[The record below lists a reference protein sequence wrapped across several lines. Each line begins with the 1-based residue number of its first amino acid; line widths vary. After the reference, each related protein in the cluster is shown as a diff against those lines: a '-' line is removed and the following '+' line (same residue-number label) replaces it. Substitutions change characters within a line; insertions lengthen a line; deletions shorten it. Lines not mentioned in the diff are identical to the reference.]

1 MDTVENA
8 ALETLFELKKKQQDG
23 IKPKTMYQCIPAQFI
38 DMVSRVGF
46 HTEFAP
52 PDGILFF
59 KLLYLLLQ
67 ITFDIENSLQLVHDS
82 FLGLKLEYRKG

>member
-1 MDTVENA
+1 MENA
-8 ALETLFELKKKQQDG
+8 ALEKLFEHKKEQQGG

-52 PDGILFF
+52 PDGMIIPPTTNRILQWKFF
-59 KLLYLLLQ
+59 
-67 ITFDIENSLQLVHDS
+67 TT
-82 FLGLKLEYRKG
+82 GT

>member
-8 ALETLFELKKKQQDG
+8 ALEKLFELKKKQQSG

-52 PDGILFF
+52 PDGTIILTTTNKIWQWKFF
-59 KLLYLLLQ
+59 TTGTWQYSGVKIGKKHIKQ
-67 ITFDIENSLQLVHDS
+67 
-82 FLGLKLEYRKG
+82 